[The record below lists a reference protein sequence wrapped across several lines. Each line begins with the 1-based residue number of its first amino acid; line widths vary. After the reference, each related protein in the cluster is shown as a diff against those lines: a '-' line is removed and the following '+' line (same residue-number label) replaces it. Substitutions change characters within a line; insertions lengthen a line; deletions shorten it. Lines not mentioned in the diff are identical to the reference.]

1 MKKMYRLIVWMAICI
16 LLPTEIFAQ
25 VGAACGGKVQ
35 RRIMLIG
42 DSWAHFAWIYRS
54 IGESLKANG
63 FADINEDGT
72 RTALI
77 STQAEFWDTPEGLQ
91 IIQDRIG
98 QLPDADIFILFIG
111 GNDVMWKWRR
121 GKPFEDLLPYAD
133 AMMAHTDNIID
144 AVLAVRPNAQVILA
158 SYDYPNFAETMVGNE
173 WNPYYDQWVKFGF
186 APPIEINL
194 GLQFFEEYRANWP
207 KYNQSSNVRFI
218 NNIGVAQ
225 YYGGYPDSTVF
236 EPYVPFAPKTVSLPN
251 GDPRYPTSPRYM
263 GLNGYDAYHFNDV
276 GYKFIGDNMMRQFI
290 GEYLRKDKTKTF
302 KSTGGN
308 EEGFIS
314 RSGFPGTGEIRIGK
328 SFNMDYAGIFSFNLS
343 DIPEGAQ
350 IEKASIYI
358 TRKNLTGTAPL
369 EGIFPG
375 NVTIDMKAGF
385 FGSSSAPESGDF
397 NAPATVE
404 NAGCM
409 VGSARGEEYKLR
421 IDLTPEALAAINRT
435 GLNQFRIKFNLPG
448 SSNRMLHFFNGDEED
463 EYNAPFMDVTYT
475 STSTGIQDKK
485 TSLSMVMF
493 PNPTSN
499 NLSFEVPV
507 ELRKSGVQA
516 LVYNMMGS
524 VVQSHNL
531 FLAGVPTGNIK
542 VKDLPAGSYI
552 LQLTDG
558 EVVAGGNFVVQ
569 N

>member
-1 MKKMYRLIVWMAICI
+1 MKRIYTLFLVTATCI
-16 LLPTEIFAQ
+16 SLSQDIFAQ
-25 VGAACGGKVQ
+25 IGAACGGKVE

-42 DSWAHFAWIYRS
+42 DSWAHFSWIYRS
-54 IGESLKANG
+54 IGESLKSSG

-77 STQAEFWDTPEGLQ
+77 STQAEFWDTEDGLQ

-98 QLPDADIFILFIG
+98 QLPDADIFIIFIG

-121 GKPFEDLLPYAD
+121 DKPFEDLLPFAND
-133 AMMAHTDNIID
+133 MLGHTDNMID
-144 AVLAVRPNAQVILA
+144 AVLAVRPNAQVIIA

-173 WNPYYDQWVKFGF
+173 WNPYYGQWESFGF
-186 APPIEINL
+186 APPIELNL

-218 NNIGVAQ
+218 NNVGVAQ
-225 YYGGYPDSTVF
+225 YYGGYPDSAVF
-236 EPYVPFAPKTVSLPN
+236 EPYVPFAPKTVPLPN

-263 GLNGYDAYHFNDV
+263 GLNGFDAYHFNDV
-276 GYKFIGDNMMRQFI
+276 GYKYIGDNMMRQFI
-290 GEYLRKDKTKTF
+290 GEYLRKDKTQTF
-302 KSTGGN
+302 KSTGGD
-308 EEGFIS
+308 EEGFVS
-314 RSGFPGTGEIRIGK
+314 RSGFPGTNEIRIGK

-358 TRKNLTGTAPL
+358 TRKKLTGTAPL
-369 EGIFPG
+369 DGIFPE
-375 NVTIDMKAGF
+375 NVTIDMKAGA
-385 FGSSSAPESGDF
+385 FGASPSPENGDF
-397 NAPATVE
+397 NAAATVN

-421 IDLTPEALAAINRT
+421 IDLTPEALAAINRA
-435 GLNQFRIKFNLPG
+435 GLNQFRIKFDLPG
-448 SSNRMLHFFNGDEED
+448 TGDRMLHFYNGDEAD
-463 EYNAPFMDVTYT
+463 VYNAPFMDVTFT
-475 STSTGIQDKK
+475 STSTGIQDNNQ
-485 TSLSMVMF
+485 SISMVMF
-493 PNPTSN
+493 PNPANN

-507 ELRKSGVQA
+507 QLRKPGVQA
-516 LVYNMMGS
+516 MVYNMMGS

-531 FLAGVPTGNIK
+531 FLSGVPTGNIK
-542 VKDLPAGSYI
+542 VKELPAGSYI

-558 EVVAGGNFVVQ
+558 DVVAGGNFVVQ